1 VSAPNLTITA
11 EPFEGGAV
19 VYAPLAARTS
29 SDSPTGQLSLVLR
42 ITNHEASAVHAKT
55 VIISFSSPP
64 IVNTAS
70 IPVDLN
76 IGAAQTVGW
85 NFATQDNIILPV
97 PAPGSITIGVL
108 CDGYSS
114 PATLTTQLAPYKSAV
129 PNGYLWPAKVGELK
143 GGEFWRGRSAVHSPA
158 GGGNQL
164 FAYDLWIEA
173 FDGQAA
179 QWTALKPGGSAS
191 VNKDARIWEKSIV
204 AMAEGT
210 IQSWENDIPT
220 NPNPPADL
228 SPPNPVEGNHF
239 YIQHATDL
247 VLYAH
252 LEQGS
257 LNPQLTQAP
266 SGATVKAGDFL
277 GLADNSGNSS
287 GPHLHIHAIKGT
299 QPWQGPPRPLL
310 FREINV
316 IDRSAINPPDPSG
329 PWVTAAEQA
338 LPSVDALIWPSPTK
352 PIHFGIRSFYEAA
365 IDPLALVLAPE
376 VYIKLTLPDPPPIEV
391 WTREVREL
399 VRGMTPEERA
409 AAKARVKA
417 LGEQVRVLERVFE
430 R

>member
-1 VSAPNLTITA
+1 L
-11 EPFEGGAV
+11 
-19 VYAPLAARTS
+19 
-29 SDSPTGQLSLVLR
+29 D
-42 ITNHEASAVHAKT
+42 
-55 VIISFSSPP
+55 
-64 IVNTAS
+64 
-70 IPVDLN
+70 
-76 IGAAQTVGW
+76 
-85 NFATQDNIILPV
+85 
-97 PAPGSITIGVL
+97 
-108 CDGYSS
+108 
-114 PATLTTQLAPYKSAV
+114 
-129 PNGYLWPAKVGELK
+129 
-143 GGEFWRGRSAVHSPA
+143 
-158 GGGNQL
+158 
-164 FAYDLWIEA
+164 
-173 FDGQAA
+173 
-179 QWTALKPGGSAS
+179 
-191 VNKDARIWEKSIV
+191 
-204 AMAEGT
+204 
-210 IQSWENDIPT
+210 
-220 NPNPPADL
+220 
-228 SPPNPVEGNHF
+228 
-239 YIQHATDL
+239 IQHATDL

-252 LEQGS
+252 LERGS

-365 IDPLALVLAPE
+365 IDPLVLVLAPQ
-376 VYIKLTLPDPPPIEV
+376 VYIKLTLPDPAPIEV

>member
-1 VSAPNLTITA
+1 VSSPNLTITA
-11 EPFEGGAV
+11 EPFEGGSV

-42 ITNHEASAVHAKT
+42 MTNHEATAVHANT
-55 VIISFSSPP
+55 LIISFSSPP
-64 IVNTAS
+64 MVNTAS
-70 IPVDLN
+70 IPVDLS
-76 IGAAQTVGW
+76 IAAAQTVGW
-85 NFATQDNIILPV
+85 NFATQDNIVLPV
-97 PAPGSITIGVL
+97 PAPDSITIGVL
-108 CDGYSS
+108 CDGYTS
-114 PATLTTQLAPYKSAV
+114 PATLTTPLAPYKSPV
-129 PNGYLWPAKVGELK
+129 PNGYLFPAKVGELK
-143 GGEFWRGRSAVHSPA
+143 GGEFWRGRSAVHGPA

-164 FAYDLWIEA
+164 FAHDMWIEA
-173 FDGQAA
+173 FDGQAGH
-179 QWTALKPGGSAS
+179 WTDLVPGGSAS
-191 VNKDARIWEKSIV
+191 VNADARIWEKSIV
-204 AMAEGT
+204 AMADGT
-210 IQSWENDIPT
+210 IHSWEDDIPT

-257 LNPQLTQAP
+257 LNPQLTQSP
-266 SGATVKAGDFL
+266 SGAQVKAGDFL

-329 PWVTAAEQA
+329 PWVTVTDHG
-338 LPSVDALIWPSPTK
+338 LPSADALIWPSPTK
-352 PIHFGIRSFYEAA
+352 PIHVSVHAFYELA
-365 IDPLALVLAPE
+365 IDPLALILPPH

-391 WTREVREL
+391 WTREVREV
-399 VRGMTPEERA
+399 VRGMTAEERKVA
-409 AAKARVKA
+409 RARVRA
-417 LGEQVRVLERVFE
+417 LGERFRVLERVFE